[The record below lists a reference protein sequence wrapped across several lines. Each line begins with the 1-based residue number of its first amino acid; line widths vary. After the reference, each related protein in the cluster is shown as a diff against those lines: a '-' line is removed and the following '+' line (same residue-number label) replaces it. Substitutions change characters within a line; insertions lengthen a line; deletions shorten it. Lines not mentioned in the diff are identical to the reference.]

1 MNDENNVKRV
11 IPMIM
16 LVFISSAT
24 MISVINI
31 ISPQLTV
38 DFGISPTT
46 VSLLSMTV
54 MLMMGVASVAY
65 STLSDYLS
73 IRRLMIFGVCL
84 LDVGAVMGFLA
95 AGRSFYMLLGASALM
110 ITGGTCGSGLMIIL
124 VSRYIGE
131 REHARY
137 YGFNTACVSISQAS
151 GTYLHMEGRAASE
164 TSGIRRAGWILRGWC
179 CWWGSHSSYPCI
191 LIWGAWGICCC
202 QWWCW
207 RYFLSIYPRAGGRSS
222 IWIFSGTGIM

>member
-1 MNDENNVKRV
+1 MDYENNVKRV

-73 IRRLMIFGVCL
+73 IRRLMLFGVWGQL
-84 LDVGAVMGFLA
+84 WDFWQ
-95 AGRSFYMLLGASALM
+95 
-110 ITGGTCGSGLMIIL
+110 
-124 VSRYIGE
+124 
-131 REHARY
+131 RE
-137 YGFNTACVSISQAS
+137 GVFT
-151 GTYLHMEGRAASE
+151 
-164 TSGIRRAGWILRGWC
+164 C
-179 CWWGSHSSYPCI
+179 CWQRP
-191 LIWGAWGICCC
+191 
-202 QWWCW
+202 
-207 RYFLSIYPRAGGRSS
+207 P
-222 IWIFSGTGIM
+222 

>member
-31 ISPQLTV
+31 ISLQLTV

-84 LDVGAVMGFLA
+84 LDVGGGYGISGSGKEFLHA
-95 AGRSFYMLLGASALM
+95 AGGVCPDDYGRDLRFRADDHP
-110 ITGGTCGSGLMIIL
+110 
-124 VSRYIGE
+124 GE
-131 REHARY
+131 QVHR
-137 YGFNTACVSISQAS
+137 
-151 GTYLHMEGRAASE
+151 
-164 TSGIRRAGWILRGWC
+164 
-179 CWWGSHSSYPCI
+179 
-191 LIWGAWGICCC
+191 
-202 QWWCW
+202 
-207 RYFLSIYPRAGGRSS
+207 
-222 IWIFSGTGIM
+222 GTGACQILWI

>member
-54 MLMMGVASVAY
+54 MLRVHFTGIRYPAGRFFCNLYWMEVCVPD
-65 STLSDYLS
+65 STGLAGSPS
-73 IRRLMIFGVCL
+73 FHMQVCAGRKAESGGQAGYCGA
-84 LDVGAVMGFLA
+84 GAV
-95 AGRSFYMLLGASALM
+95 
-110 ITGGTCGSGLMIIL
+110 GGVHIPHIH
-124 VSRYIGE
+124 V
-131 REHARY
+131 
-137 YGFNTACVSISQAS
+137 F
-151 GTYLHMEGRAASE
+151 
-164 TSGIRRAGWILRGWC
+164 
-179 CWWGSHSSYPCI
+179 
-191 LIWGAWGICCC
+191 
-202 QWWCW
+202 
-207 RYFLSIYPRAGGRSS
+207 
-222 IWIFSGTGIM
+222 

>member
-1 MNDENNVKRV
+1 MDYENNVKRV

-73 IRRLMIFGVCL
+73 IRRLRDLRFRADDYPGEQVHRGAGACQILWVQYCL
-84 LDVGAVMGFLA
+84 RVHFTGIRYP
-95 AGRSFYMLLGASALM
+95 AGRFFCNVHRVEVCVPDSAGL
-110 ITGGTCGSGLMIIL
+110 TGSPS
-124 VSRYIGE
+124 V
-131 REHARY
+131 
-137 YGFNTACVSISQAS
+137 
-151 GTYLHMEGRAASE
+151 HMQVC
-164 TSGIRRAGWILRGWC
+164 AG
-179 CWWGSHSSYPCI
+179 
-191 LIWGAWGICCC
+191 
-202 QWWCW
+202 
-207 RYFLSIYPRAGGRSS
+207 
-222 IWIFSGTGIM
+222 

>member
-1 MNDENNVKRV
+1 
-11 IPMIM
+11 
-16 LVFISSAT
+16 

-73 IRRLMIFGVCL
+73 IRRLMLFGVCL
-84 LDVGAVMGFLA
+84 MDVGAVMGFLA
-95 AGRSFYMLLGASALM
+95 AGRSFYMLLAASALM

-151 GTYLHMEGRAASE
+151 GILLGGFFATYIG
-164 TSGIRRAGWILRGWC
+164 
-179 CWWGSHSSYPCI
+179 
-191 LIWGAWGICCC
+191 
-202 QWWCW
+202 W
-207 RYFLSIYPRAGGRSS
+207 RYAFLIPLVSLAALPSICNIKVKTTSTDKITACKIKS
-222 IWIFSGTGIM
+222 

>member
-1 MNDENNVKRV
+1 MDYENNVKRV

-73 IRRLMIFGVCL
+73 IRRLMLFGVCL
-84 LDVGAVMGFLA
+84 MDVGAVMGFLA
-95 AGRSFYMLLGASALM
+95 AGRSFYMLLAASALM

-124 VSRYIGE
+124 VSRYIGDIM
-131 REHARY
+131 
-137 YGFNTACVSISQAS
+137 GSILPACPFHRHPVSCWEVFLQ
-151 GTYLHMEGRAASE
+151 R
-164 TSGIRRAGWILRGWC
+164 TSG
-179 CWWGSHSSYPCI
+179 
-191 LIWGAWGICCC
+191 
-202 QWWCW
+202 
-207 RYFLSIYPRAGGRSS
+207 GGMRS
-222 IWIFSGTGIM
+222 

>member
-110 ITGGTCGSGLMIIL
+110 ITGGTCGSGLMIRM
-124 VSRYIGE
+124 VV
-131 REHARY
+131 
-137 YGFNTACVSISQAS
+137 CVPDSTGLAGSPSVHMQVCAGRKAESGGQA
-151 GTYLHMEGRAASE
+151 GYCG
-164 TSGIRRAGWILRGWC
+164 AG
-179 CWWGSHSSYPCI
+179 
-191 LIWGAWGICCC
+191 AV
-202 QWWCW
+202 
-207 RYFLSIYPRAGGRSS
+207 GGVHLPH
-222 IWIFSGTGIM
+222 IHVF

>member
-1 MNDENNVKRV
+1 MDYENNVKRV

-73 IRRLMIFGVCL
+73 IRRLM
-84 LDVGAVMGFLA
+84 
-95 AGRSFYMLLGASALM
+95 
-110 ITGGTCGSGLMIIL
+110 
-124 VSRYIGE
+124 
-131 REHARY
+131 
-137 YGFNTACVSISQAS
+137 
-151 GTYLHMEGRAASE
+151 
-164 TSGIRRAGWILRGWC
+164 
-179 CWWGSHSSYPCI
+179 
-191 LIWGAWGICCC
+191 
-202 QWWCW
+202 
-207 RYFLSIYPRAGGRSS
+207 
-222 IWIFSGTGIM
+222 